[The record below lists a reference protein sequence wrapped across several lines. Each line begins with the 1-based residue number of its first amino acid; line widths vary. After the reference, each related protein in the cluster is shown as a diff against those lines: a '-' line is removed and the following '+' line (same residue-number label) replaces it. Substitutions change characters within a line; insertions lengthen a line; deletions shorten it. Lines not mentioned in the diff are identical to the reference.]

1 MMCHMYQTQKYR
13 KITESESASFARS
26 VGKKVLWFYTPELAE
41 LQVLIRTWFW
51 TRIWAIHVTTA
62 PHIWQQAGVWRGTD
76 GRWSCPRMNL
86 WCPWDVHHCCEHPC
100 VFPIRHRRFRFCVL
114 QEQVVYSE
122 VIYRVEASAK
132 KIKTFLCYF
141 VFLSCNEDLCKDYV
155 ELHSGLIQY
164 CNICSSK
171 QWQQQNSYNGPV
183 QITGIFICGFQEL
196 GLKTSLSHLL
206 SSLAAGSW
214 TRFSH
219 VWSLVVRCLDF
230 YLLIS

>member
-1 MMCHMYQTQKYR
+1 M
-13 KITESESASFARS
+13 
-26 VGKKVLWFYTPELAE
+26 
-41 LQVLIRTWFW
+41 
-51 TRIWAIHVTTA
+51 
-62 PHIWQQAGVWRGTD
+62 
-76 GRWSCPRMNL
+76 
-86 WCPWDVHHCCEHPC
+86 
-100 VFPIRHRRFRFCVL
+100 
-114 QEQVVYSE
+114 VYSE

-196 GLKTSLSHLL
+196 RLKTSLHFHIRFLL
-206 SSLAAGSW
+206 LQLDLELDLVMCDLLWYAA
-214 TRFSH
+214 
-219 VWSLVVRCLDF
+219 
-230 YLLIS
+230 